1 MSRTRTTTLTSGLPA
16 LLMIAQGSV
25 SFACKSSCL
34 ELDLSRV
41 EWRPP
46 SASVRRWNDTRVRFK
61 QKNVLPL
68 CEIGDVL
75 SRLVCQLQRCSAN
88 FVAIGWLHTL
98 DVIRELVLCV
108 QLVVTLIKT
117 EICEI
122 LICIACGT
130 CKDHCSPWRAH
141 VSTLMERRYPTSL
154 RAGPSLSATVHP
166 RVRFWHGAP
175 HPVRPAPQ
183 CEAVWHRP
191 PVPIG
196 ILTCRPLF

>member
-46 SASVRRWNDTRVRFK
+46 SASVRRWSDTRVRFK

-88 FVAIGWLHTL
+88 FVAIGWLHSL

-122 LICIACGT
+122 LICIACDRYVQRSLFTLARSCVDSDGEIRLR
-130 CKDHCSPWRAH
+130 CARDLHFQQPYIPEFVFGMEHHIQCVLRRSARPSGIDHQCS
-141 VSTLMERRYPTSL
+141 SES
-154 RAGPSLSATVHP
+154 
-166 RVRFWHGAP
+166 
-175 HPVRPAPQ
+175 
-183 CEAVWHRP
+183 
-191 PVPIG
+191 
-196 ILTCRPLF
+196 